1 MTLAISLQKKQDDTL
16 YSTFFRKKAEKV
28 VSAIYFITNH
38 FSEDEILKWQLRKKG
53 VQLLSDTLS
62 FNKNQ
67 ITFREEKLFQI
78 KNSIMETLS
87 YLEIAVAVKIIS
99 EMNFNIFKRELS
111 FLLSLVENNL
121 QKLDEADALELNGA
135 YFRIKEKQFNPKKKR
150 ATEDFIKDISLYK
163 GHSKQDKGH
172 KKTALA
178 NTERKI
184 DRRNIITKLLSKG
197 QKLTVKDISKMI
209 RDCGEKTIQ
218 RELQAMLTDGLLT
231 KTGERRWSRYSLK
244 H

>member
-67 ITFREEKLFQI
+67 IAFREEKLFQI
-78 KNSIMETLS
+78 KNSIVETLS

-121 QKLDEADALELNGA
+121 QKLDEADALELNGE
-135 YFRIKEKQFNPKKKR
+135 YFRIKEKQFNPKKKQVQG
-150 ATEDFIKDISLYK
+150 DFIKDISLYK

-172 KKTALA
+172 KNTALA

-184 DRRNIITKLLSKG
+184 DRRNIIAKLLSKG
-197 QKLTVKDISKMI
+197 QKLTIKDISKMI